1 MKHLI
6 LALSLLISIYSAN
19 VFGQCIKGD
28 CDNGQGTYKYSHGT
42 EYEGHWKNGQID
54 GQGILTYPDGSKYV
68 GQWKDNQRHGKG
80 AYIYS
85 DGSKY
90 TGQFED
96 NRRNGNGTYIH
107 PDGSKYVGQ
116 FKDGQRNG
124 KGTYTFSD
132 GRKYVGEWKDNNYVE
147 ALKSGQPYKPAPK
160 KIAGKKSRKAE
171 SFKSSKVS
179 KKLLKKRYHTVNS
192 GESLWGISRRYG
204 LTVKNIR
211 ILNRLN
217 DRSVIYPGQKLL
229 VTL

>member
-6 LALSLLISIYSAN
+6 LALSLLISVYSAN
-19 VFGQCIKGD
+19 VFGQCVKGN

-42 EYEGHWKNGQID
+42 EYEGHWENGRLN

-90 TGQFED
+90 VGQFED
-96 NRRNGNGTYIH
+96 NRRNGKGTYIH

-132 GRKYVGEWKDNNYVE
+132 GSKYVGQWKDNNYVE
-147 ALKSGQPYKPAPK
+147 APNSGEPNKSDLK
-160 KIAGKKSRKAE
+160 KIAEKKSRKAE

-179 KKLLKKRYHTVNS
+179 KKLSKKRYHTVNS
-192 GESLWGISRRYG
+192 GESLWSISRRYG

-211 ILNRLN
+211 ILNKLN
-217 DRSVIYPGQKLL
+217 DRSAIYPGQKLL